1 MNDELDL
8 RIASVLLAVVMKVD
22 FGKIQPGRTYQF
34 SEERRSI
41 IPAGDT
47 SQFIFSRDASI
58 GILEEPEHLDWYRH
72 GKHWTDQF
80 NHAVGIIHTNYLEY
94 FKRENDGALQAF
106 LVKHINNWIARA
118 YCDKVLRLS
127 AATQD
132 LPKSLV
138 CNVYVEFLK
147 IGEKATADRQS
158 GQKVFSKGA
167 YFLGKMEVAHEV
179 HSTEVETMQ
188 MILFLVSALYCHGRG
203 SCNGEN
209 WTTGRMNFS
218 RFMEYSDLEKVLTS
232 ETRLDRR
239 SRKGMWKSVSMSNL
253 D

>member
-1 MNDELDL
+1 M
-8 RIASVLLAVVMKVD
+8 S
-22 FGKIQPGRTYQF
+22 FYPGKF

-80 NHAVGIIHTNYLEY
+80 NHAVGIIDTNYLEY

-132 LPKSLV
+132 LPKSLYRGRDDADDSLLGDV
-138 CNVYVEFLK
+138 LCTAMAEALAMGK
-147 IGEKATADRQS
+147 IGPP
-158 GQKVFSKGA
+158 
-167 YFLGKMEVAHEV
+167 
-179 HSTEVETMQ
+179 VE
-188 MILFLVSALYCHGRG
+188 
-203 SCNGEN
+203 
-209 WTTGRMNFS
+209 
-218 RFMEYSDLEKVLTS
+218 
-232 ETRLDRR
+232 
-239 SRKGMWKSVSMSNL
+239 
-253 D
+253 